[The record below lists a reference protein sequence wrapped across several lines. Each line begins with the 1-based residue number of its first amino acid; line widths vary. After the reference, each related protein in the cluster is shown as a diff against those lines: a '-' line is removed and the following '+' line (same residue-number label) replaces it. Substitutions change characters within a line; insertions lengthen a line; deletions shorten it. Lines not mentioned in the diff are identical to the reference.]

1 MKRGLCLS
9 ILVLF
14 LVPVSGLSTENVGD
28 LFSLGA
34 SARGLGIGG
43 AFCALVDDEA
53 SAYYNPAAL
62 AWYKGV
68 GATSLFARQF
78 GGVPHGAIVMA
89 APYIGAAIF
98 ALDSGFIPI
107 GDEGFH
113 YASQGFVASA
123 GFPIGPVAIGI
134 RWRLFRV
141 SSPFDGSGWT
151 IDPSLL
157 VVTPAVRVGLVYEGA
172 VSMPVA
178 YANGEE
184 DAWDRSLR
192 LSVATTLSPAAGILW
207 SPAFE
212 IGGLFSSSTE
222 WLGGLEVWIA
232 GIGARVGYDGAGP
245 TFGLSV
251 QLESLQIDWAYAAR
265 TDLGDSHRVS
275 FTYRF

>member
-1 MKRGLCLS
+1 MKKELWLTV
-9 ILVLF
+9 LVL
-14 LVPVSGLSTENVGD
+14 LPVAVSGFGTENVGD

-34 SARGLGIGG
+34 SARGLGMGE

-68 GATSLFARQF
+68 GVTSLFAQQF
-78 GGVPHGAIVMA
+78 GGVPHGAIVVA
-89 APYIGAAIF
+89 APYVGAGLF

-107 GDEGFH
+107 GDGGFH
-113 YASQGFVASA
+113 YSSQGLVASA
-123 GFPIGPVAIGI
+123 GFRIGPVGLGI
-134 RWRLFRV
+134 RWRFFRV

-151 IDPSLL
+151 VDPSLL
-157 VVTPAVRVGLVYEGA
+157 VVTTAGRVGLIYEGA
-172 VSMPVA
+172 VSVPVA

-184 DAWDRSLR
+184 DAWDKSLR
-192 LSVATTLSPAAGILW
+192 LGIATTLSPAAGILW

-251 QLESLQIDWAYAAR
+251 RLESLQIDWAYATR
-265 TDLGDSHRVS
+265 TDLGDSHRIS